1 MLGKGKNQEGKLT
14 VYMLQ
19 TGNGISFPLTLCFTE
34 FSHMV
39 TTFLQRNLE
48 NTTFLVSQ
56 WCREHTALLLPQC
69 DNNMIIK
76 ANIYIALTMCQT
88 LVLLLYIL

>member
-1 MLGKGKNQEGKLT
+1 MLGRGKNQEGKLT

-48 NTTFLVSQ
+48 NITFLVS
-56 WCREHTALLLPQC
+56 
-69 DNNMIIK
+69 
-76 ANIYIALTMCQT
+76 
-88 LVLLLYIL
+88 